1 MKLKLNSQQWKDIQK
16 YALNELN
23 LSSISKADC
32 DLSEYI
38 PYYNKWIENG
48 YHADL
53 EYMTKHGSKRF
64 VPDELIPGTN
74 SVIVTTL
81 NYSNRIISTKTEVK
95 RLRNP
100 TDIADISIYAHGRDY
115 HKVMKKKLQK
125 LGEYINTIC
134 DDHSFRVLRIVL
146 LC

>member
-1 MKLKLNSQQWKDIQK
+1 MKLKLDLQQWQDIQT

-53 EYMTKHGSKRF
+53 DYMTKHGSKRF
-64 VPDELIPGTN
+64 VPNELVEGTN

-81 NYSNRIISTKTEVK
+81 NYSNRLSQLKQKSKDSELPAILQIFRFMLMGVIII
-95 RLRNP
+95 RL
-100 TDIADISIYAHGRDY
+100 
-115 HKVMKKKLQK
+115 
-125 LGEYINTIC
+125 
-134 DDHSFRVLRIVL
+134 
-146 LC
+146 